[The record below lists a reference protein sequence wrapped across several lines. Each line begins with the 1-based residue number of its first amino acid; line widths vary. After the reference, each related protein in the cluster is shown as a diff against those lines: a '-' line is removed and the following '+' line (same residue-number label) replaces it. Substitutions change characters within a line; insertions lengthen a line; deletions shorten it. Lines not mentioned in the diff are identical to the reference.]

1 MGFLVLDKVQLG
13 FERLATNSTDMK
25 YFLVS
30 LVRLVDVSSQD
41 LRLLKYFSTQ
51 WTRDL
56 FSLMYAFDVRL
67 QITKPAE
74 GLLAIRTAKYFLSKV
89 SLFVAF

>member
-13 FERLATNSTDMK
+13 FERLATNSTNMK

-41 LRLLKYFSTQ
+41 LRLRK
-51 WTRDL
+51 
-56 FSLMYAFDVRL
+56 
-67 QITKPAE
+67 
-74 GLLAIRTAKYFLSKV
+74 
-89 SLFVAF
+89 

>member
-56 FSLMYAFDVRL
+56 FSLMYAFDVHL

-74 GLLAIRTAKYFLSKV
+74 VFLTILTAEYFLSKV
-89 SLFVAF
+89 NLFVAF